1 MTFTLPAILLLGVAW
16 LIYFAT
22 TTADAALATVNRY
35 ETRKYVKGSRQARL
49 VNDLIEQ
56 RHRWTTTSIL
66 LRNGALMMAGVALA
80 RLVTPSP
87 VTPPMV
93 WWFLLLAAAVWLL
106 LALSHLLGRV
116 WVHHNPAQA
125 VLTIAG
131 YMRVALWLLTP
142 FSALLAPIVHRGIH
156 DDDEDTI
163 VLSSDGMRLILPNDG
178 DDSEI
183 EESEKEMITSI
194 LEMDETVAREVM
206 VPRMDMVTLEADIS
220 FAEALDVIIG
230 AGHSRV
236 PVYDDYVDQIIGVL
250 YAKDMLRCF
259 QQQKTDMPLRTLLR
273 PAYFVPLTK
282 NVKNLLAEMRK
293 HRVHIAIVVDEY
305 GGTAGLV
312 TIEDILEEIVGEIQ
326 DEYDAVEEILVQRV
340 GEGSFL
346 LSAKLD
352 LYSLAKLLNIDIE
365 DEDSD
370 TVGGLVL
377 GMLGHVPEAGES
389 AEHLGWRF
397 TVIEVEGRRIEK
409 LRVEPVAP
417 PEEPHESE
425 PHASR
430 NAGAHGES
438 QASNKPAHNTST
450 G

>member
-1 MTFTLPAILLLGVAW
+1 MIVSLPAILLLGVAW

-22 TTADAALATVNRY
+22 TTADAALATINRY
-35 ETRKYVKGSRQARL
+35 ETRKYVKGSHQARM
-49 VNDLIEQ
+49 VNHLIEQ
-56 RHRWTTTSIL
+56 RHRLTTTSIL
-66 LRNGALMMAGVALA
+66 LRVAALLGAGVALA
-80 RLVTPSP
+80 ILIYP
-87 VTPPMV
+87 VPA
-93 WWFLLLAAAVWLL
+93 WYWFLLGAAIVWVL

-116 WVHHNPAQA
+116 WVHNNPAQA
-125 VLTIAG
+125 VMAVAG

-142 FSALLAPIVHRGIH
+142 VAALLAPVTLRGIH
-156 DDDEDTI
+156 DDDEDAI
-163 VLSSDGMRLILPNDG
+163 VLSSDGMRLIMPNDG

-194 LEMDETVAREVM
+194 LEMDDTVAREVM
-206 VPRMDMVTLEADIS
+206 VPRIDMVSLEADIS

-236 PVYDDYVDQIIGVL
+236 PVYDDYVDQIVGVL

-259 QQQKTDMPLRTLLR
+259 QQGSTDMPIRTLLR

-340 GEGSFL
+340 GEDSFL
-346 LSAKLD
+346 LSARLD
-352 LYSLAKLLNIDIE
+352 LYSVAKLLDIEIE
-365 DEDSD
+365 DEDAD

-377 GMLGHVPEAGES
+377 GLLGHVPEAGES
-389 AEHLGWRF
+389 VVHSGWRF
-397 TVIEVEGRRIEK
+397 TVIMVEGRRIEQV
-409 LRVEPVAP
+409 RVEPVAQP
-417 PEEPHESE
+417 DPPHEDERGATKAAGTRSE
-425 PHASR
+425 SPA
-430 NAGAHGES
+430 A
-438 QASNKPAHNTST
+438 NKPAHNATT
-450 G
+450 

>member
-1 MTFTLPAILLLGVAW
+1 MTVSLPAILLLGAAW
-16 LIYFAT
+16 IIYFTT

-49 VNDLIEQ
+49 VNHLIEQ

-66 LRNGALMMAGVALA
+66 LRVAALLAVGVALA
-80 RLVTPSP
+80 YLVTPMP
-87 VTPPMV
+87 A
-93 WWFLLLAAAVWLL
+93 WYWFLAAAAGVWVL
-106 LALSHLLGRV
+106 LALSHLLGRM
-116 WVHHNPAQA
+116 WVHNNPAQA
-125 VLTIAG
+125 VMAVAG
-131 YMRVALWLLTP
+131 YMRVSLW
-142 FSALLAPIVHRGIH
+142 LLAPIATLLAPVTLLGIH
-156 DDDEDTI
+156 DNDEDAI
-163 VLSSDGMRLILPNDG
+163 VLSDDGMRLILPNDG
-178 DDSEI
+178 DDQEI

-194 LEMDETVAREVM
+194 LEMDDTVAREVM
-206 VPRMDMVTLEADIS
+206 VPRIDMVTLEADIP

-236 PVYDDYVDQIIGVL
+236 PVYDDSVDQIIGVL

-259 QQQKTDMPLRTLLR
+259 QQGSTDMPVRTLLR

-340 GEGSFL
+340 GDDSYL
-346 LSAKLD
+346 LSARFD
-352 LYSLAKLLNIDIE
+352 LYSLAKLLDIEIE

-377 GMLGHVPEAGES
+377 GLLGHVPEAGES
-389 AEHLGWRF
+389 AEYLGWRF
-397 TVIEVEGRRIEK
+397 TVIMVEGRRIEQV
-409 LRVEPVAP
+409 RVEPLPAP
-417 PEEPHESE
+417 PEPHEDERRAPKS
-425 PHASR
+425 
-430 NAGAHGES
+430 AGARNES
-438 QASNKPAHNTST
+438 PASNKPAHNTTT

>member
-1 MTFTLPAILLLGVAW
+1 MIVSLPAILLLGVAW

-22 TTADAALATVNRY
+22 TTADAALATINRY
-35 ETRKYVKGSRQARL
+35 ETRKYVKGSHQARM
-49 VNDLIEQ
+49 VNHLIEQ
-56 RHRWTTTSIL
+56 RHRLTTTSIL
-66 LRNGALMMAGVALA
+66 LRVAALLGAGVALA
-80 RLVTPSP
+80 NLIKP
-87 VTPPMV
+87 VPA
-93 WWFLLLAAAVWLL
+93 WYWFLLGAAIVWVL

-116 WVHHNPAQA
+116 WVHNNPAQA
-125 VLTIAG
+125 VMAVAG

-142 FSALLAPIVHRGIH
+142 VAALLAPVTLRGIH
-156 DDDEDTI
+156 DNDEDAI
-163 VLSSDGMRLILPNDG
+163 VLSSDGMRLIMPNDG

-194 LEMDETVAREVM
+194 LEMDDTVAREVM
-206 VPRMDMVTLEADIS
+206 VPRIDMVSLEADIS

-236 PVYDDYVDQIIGVL
+236 PVYDDYVDQIVGVL

-259 QQQKTDMPLRTLLR
+259 QQGSTDMPIRTLLR

-340 GEGSFL
+340 GEDSFL
-346 LSAKLD
+346 LSARLD
-352 LYSLAKLLNIDIE
+352 LYSVAKLLDIEIE
-365 DEDSD
+365 DEDAD

-377 GMLGHVPEAGES
+377 GLLGHVPEAGES
-389 AEHLGWRF
+389 VVHLGWRF
-397 TVIEVEGRRIEK
+397 TVIMVEGRRIEQV
-409 LRVEPVAP
+409 RVEPVAQP
-417 PEEPHESE
+417 DPPHEDERGATKAAGTRSE
-425 PHASR
+425 SPA
-430 NAGAHGES
+430 A
-438 QASNKPAHNTST
+438 NKPAHNTT
-450 G
+450 T

>member
-1 MTFTLPAILLLGVAW
+1 MTVSLPAVLLLGVAW
-16 LIYFAT
+16 LVYFAT
-22 TTADAALATVNRY
+22 TTADAALATVNRH

-66 LRNGALMMAGVALA
+66 LRVASLLVAGVALTQFVA
-80 RLVTPSP
+80 PAP
-87 VTPPMV
+87 A
-93 WWFLLLAAAVWLL
+93 WWWSLLLAAVIWLL
-106 LALSHLLGRV
+106 FALSHLLGRI
-116 WVHHNPAQA
+116 WVHNNSAQA
-125 VLTIAG
+125 VMIIAG

-142 FSALLAPIVHRGIH
+142 LAALLAPVTLRGIH
-156 DDDEDTI
+156 DDDEDAI

-220 FAEALDVIIG
+220 FAEALDVIID

-259 QQQKTDMPLRTLLR
+259 QQQKTDMPLRALLR

-326 DEYDAVEEILVQRV
+326 DEYDAAEEVLVQRV
-340 GEGSFL
+340 GEDSFL
-346 LSAKLD
+346 LSARLD
-352 LYSLAKLLNIDIE
+352 LYSLAKLLDVDIE

-377 GMLGHVPEAGES
+377 GLLGHVPEAGES
-389 AEHLGWRF
+389 VEHLGWRF
-397 TVIEVEGRRIEK
+397 TVIEVEGRRIEQV
-409 LRVEPVAP
+409 RVEPVVP

-425 PHASR
+425 QRTSR
-430 NAGAHGES
+430 NASARNEN
-438 QASNKPAHNTST
+438 QASNNPAHNAST

>member
-1 MTFTLPAILLLGVAW
+1 MTVSLPATLLFGAAW
-16 LIYFAT
+16 LIYLAT

-35 ETRKYVKGSRQARL
+35 ETRKYVKGSREARV
-49 VNDLIEQ
+49 VNGLIEQ
-56 RHRWTTTSIL
+56 RQRWITTAIL
-66 LRNGALMMAGVALA
+66 LRVASLLALGVALA
-80 RLVTPSP
+80 FIVGAGSAW
-87 VTPPMV
+87 
-93 WWFLLLAAAVWLL
+93 WWFLLAAAGTWLL
-106 LALSHLLGRV
+106 LVFSHLLARV
-116 WVHHNPAQA
+116 YVHDHPAQA
-125 VLTIAG
+125 VMALAG
-131 YMRVALWLLTP
+131 YMRAALWLLTP
-142 FSALLAPIVHRGIH
+142 LSALLLPITVRGIPE
-156 DDDEDTI
+156 DDEDTI
-163 VLSSDGMRLILPNDG
+163 VLSNDGMRLIMPNDG

-183 EESEKEMITSI
+183 EESEREMITSI

-220 FAEALDVIIG
+220 FHEALNVIIG

-259 QQQKTDMPLRTLLR
+259 QQGSTEMPIRTLLR

-326 DEYDAVEEILVQRV
+326 DEYDAAEELLVQRV
-340 GEGSFL
+340 GEDSYL

-352 LYSLAKLLNIDIE
+352 LYSLAKLLDIEIE
-365 DEDSD
+365 DEDAD

-377 GMLGHVPEAGES
+377 GLLGHVPESGES
-389 AEHLGWRF
+389 AQYMGWRF
-397 TVIEVEGRRIEK
+397 TVIAVEGRRIEQVR
-409 LRVEPVAP
+409 LEPVDP
-417 PEEPHESE
+417 PEP
-425 PHASR
+425 
-430 NAGAHGES
+430 NQDGERAQKS
-438 QASNKPAHNTST
+438 PSAPQ
-450 G
+450 